1 MIHLANDP
9 NASRMGN
16 RNAPNDGESRAFDH
30 SRSRAGHVWP
40 FLSHHAGRPSPPEPF
55 EQRQQRQRQR
65 QLIAGDSDEQRAEI
79 IESIQRCAA

>member
-40 FLSHHAGRPSPPEPF
+40 FLSHHAGRPSPPNP
-55 EQRQQRQRQR
+55 
-65 QLIAGDSDEQRAEI
+65 LNSGSSDSG
-79 IESIQRCAA
+79 SGS